1 MSTGAIH
8 ADWHP
13 IGCNPGVTD
22 GACHLMLC
30 DWVVAIRAALANWL
44 FRPRWEELFYKEAN
58 GASRT
63 GKD

>member
-13 IGCNPGVTD
+13 NGCNPGVTD
-22 GACHLMLC
+22 GACHLMLY

-44 FRPRWEELFYKEAN
+44 FRPRWEELF
-58 GASRT
+58 
-63 GKD
+63 